1 MFLILLRSFYTP
13 RLEDATGEV
22 TLLTVIFREKEKKRQ
37 IQVQKM
43 RARGRA
49 TKINTKNVMQRVP
62 FKSTK
67 LKKSKREKRDDIFT
81 HTHSFSETAHVFR
94 VVVVVTKQ
102 KRTKTITKKINKPW
116 QIMAET
122 MDSGAR
128 PLRSVQF

>member
-1 MFLILLRSFYTP
+1 MSKNART
-13 RLEDATGEV
+13 
-22 TLLTVIFREKEKKRQ
+22 RESNKNTYKKCNA
-37 IQVQKM
+37 KS
-43 RARGRA
+43 
-49 TKINTKNVMQRVP
+49 T

-67 LKKSKREKRDDIFT
+67 LKKQKRKKGRYFYT

-102 KRTKTITKKINKPW
+102 KRTETITKKINKPW